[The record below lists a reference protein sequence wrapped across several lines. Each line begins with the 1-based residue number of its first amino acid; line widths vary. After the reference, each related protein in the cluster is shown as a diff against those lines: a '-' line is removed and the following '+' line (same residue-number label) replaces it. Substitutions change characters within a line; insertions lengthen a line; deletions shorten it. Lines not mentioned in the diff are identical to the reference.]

1 MSSELKLTNL
11 KHPSSGS
18 NNLVLAS
25 DGNVSITNTLSAGTI
40 GGNVVFP
47 DGIITNT
54 IARKYSFDTN
64 TSYAN
69 ATTDEKIFTRTSDT
83 STTVSSFT
91 AKQGYT
97 YIINMIYYG
106 YTARE
111 SGDNSGR
118 EGALKMYYGTTAR
131 TQGNTTFDTKL
142 SHSQFGRSMA
152 TPSNAGGSPSFV
164 LVNMVGSFYHS
175 GSDAT
180 VYYYG
185 TSYSGSDDRTVV
197 FYMSTDH
204 AGYDVI
210 YEIKGNK
217 LTTET

>member
-1 MSSELKLTNL
+1 GT
-11 KHPSSGS
+11 
-18 NNLVLAS
+18 
-25 DGNVSITNTLSAGTI
+25 ITAGTL
-40 GGNVVFP
+40 GSSVVFP

-69 ATTDEKIFTRTSDT
+69 ATTGEKIFTRTSDT

-111 SGDNSGR
+111 SGSNSGR
-118 EGALKMYYGTTAR
+118 DAAVRMYYGTTSR

-142 SHSQFGRSMA
+142 SHSQFGRSMV
-152 TPSNAGGSPSFV
+152 TGSSTGGSASFA
-164 LVNMVGSFYHS
+164 LVNMVGSFYQS

-185 TSYSGSDDRTVV
+185 TSYQGSTDKTVV